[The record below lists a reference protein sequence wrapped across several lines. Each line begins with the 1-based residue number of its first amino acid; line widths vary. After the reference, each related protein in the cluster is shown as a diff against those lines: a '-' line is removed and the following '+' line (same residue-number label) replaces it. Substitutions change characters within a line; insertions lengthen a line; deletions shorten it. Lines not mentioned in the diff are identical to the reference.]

1 MYQSLAHDQQLF
13 PSPTLRMGFRS
24 DLLPFLTVGN
34 VVSIS
39 EGRGSL
45 CVPPTASKRASSDCV
60 STTTLLMFRGIGAG
74 VAWTIGVDGYAL
86 ANKTSAEW
94 QQQVAAHPVSSVSRE
109 VAKSLARLSVR
120 NMLGFATFL
129 GIFSGVSCALEKGR
143 GKSDLLNPF
152 VGGCTAGTVILPR
165 ELRNPRTLLTAA
177 ILCGSA
183 SVALHYFIPSGD
195 KKNESVVIETR

>member
-1 MYQSLAHDQQLF
+1 MTCYKRPTLVT
-13 PSPTLRMGFRS
+13 SPTLCMGS
-24 DLLPFLTVGN
+24 MGGLLPLLTVGN
-34 VVSIS
+34 AISIS
-39 EGRGSL
+39 ESRDSL
-45 CVPPTASKRASSDCV
+45 CAPPTASKRASSDCV
-60 STTTLLMFRGIGAG
+60 STTTLLIFRGIGAG
-74 VAWTIGVDGYAL
+74 LAWTIGVDGYAL
-86 ANKTSAEW
+86 ANKTGAEW
-94 QQQVAAHPVSSVSRE
+94 KRQVAAHPGSSVSRE
-109 VAKSLARLSVR
+109 VARSLARLSIR

-195 KKNESVVIETR
+195 RKNESVLIETR